1 MRTRHL
7 RVAVLV
13 AAVATLVGCGDG
25 TEEQTRP
32 ANTMTTS
39 TTAVEAAVLL
49 VCLGP
54 DASSADVQTLLSERT
69 SVPSDT
75 GVGTDLVVGII
86 AVAVR
91 THGIVVELDPLI
103 TADRRDELIAMLE
116 AEPVVSVDAGEGDC

>member
-1 MRTRHL
+1 MRARYL
-7 RVAVLV
+7 RVAIAAV
-13 AAVATLVGCGDG
+13 AVATLAGCGDG
-25 TEEQTRP
+25 AEEQTQP
-32 ANTMTTS
+32 ADTTTTS
-39 TTAVEAAVLL
+39 TTTAEASVLL

-75 GVGTDLVVGII
+75 GVGTDLVEGII

-116 AEPVVSVDAGEGDC
+116 EEPVVSVDAGEGDC